1 MDFEKGSYF
10 INHYKDVVNI
20 DLTSLKAEMLLTKN
34 CLQNG
39 NLDFDILGIKKVVTE
54 DVFPNLFKLIQV
66 GLAIPISS
74 ATCERSFSSMRR
86 IKNWLRTSMEQS
98 ICTDLSV
105 INIERDLSN
114 KIYKDKIINNFTM
127 SQRRIS
133 LV

>member
-34 CLQNG
+34 CLQN
-39 NLDFDILGIKKVVTE
+39 FDILGIKKVVTE

-98 ICTDLSV
+98 KFTDLSV

-114 KIYKDKIINNFTM
+114 KIYKDKIINNFAM
-127 SQRRIS
+127 S
-133 LV
+133 L